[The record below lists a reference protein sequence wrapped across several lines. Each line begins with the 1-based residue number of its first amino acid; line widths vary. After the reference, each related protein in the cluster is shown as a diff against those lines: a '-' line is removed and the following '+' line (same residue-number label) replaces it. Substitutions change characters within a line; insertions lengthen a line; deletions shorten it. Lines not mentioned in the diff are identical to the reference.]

1 MWIEEQVTRRDLD
14 RLLKA
19 PLPWSKLDGKTVLV
33 TGATGLIGSA
43 VVNGLLYYGL
53 QTQNP
58 PQVLALV
65 RSEEK
70 AQRMLG
76 AQLVQCPNL
85 RLVTGDVTSLEL
97 PEEDVDYIIH
107 AASQTASRAMVE
119 QPVETILTTVEG
131 TRRML
136 ELARERNSLGMVYLS
151 SMEVYG
157 TQPQGKRVTEN
168 DVGAMLPAKLRS
180 SYPLSKQLAEALCA
194 GYAAEYGVP
203 AKIIRLAQTFGPGVP
218 LEDKRVFAMIAR
230 CAMRGED
237 VVLRTTG
244 ESSHS
249 FLYTMDAVSSILKVL
264 LEGES
269 GQAYTAANEETY
281 CSIADMARMVCA
293 KFSGGKSRVVFD
305 LGGNTVYPD
314 TSYLDLDTS
323 KLQALGWKA
332 EYGLAEMYENMMAT
346 MK

>member
-1 MWIEEQVTRRDLD
+1 MWIEEQVMRRDLD

-168 DVGAMLPAKLRS
+168 DVGAMLPTKLRS

-230 CAMRGED
+230 C
-237 VVLRTTG
+237 
-244 ESSHS
+244 SHS

-305 LGGNTVYPD
+305 LGENTVYPD

-332 EYGLAEMYENMMAT
+332 EYGLAEMYENMMET
-346 MK
+346 MR

>member
-1 MWIEEQVTRRDLD
+1 M
-14 RLLKA
+14 
-19 PLPWSKLDGKTVLV
+19 
-33 TGATGLIGSA
+33 
-43 VVNGLLYYGL
+43 
-53 QTQNP
+53 
-58 PQVLALV
+58 
-65 RSEEK
+65 
-70 AQRMLG
+70 
-76 AQLVQCPNL
+76 
-85 RLVTGDVTSLEL
+85 
-97 PEEDVDYIIH
+97 
-107 AASQTASRAMVE
+107 
-119 QPVETILTTVEG
+119 ETILTTVEG

-168 DVGAMLPAKLRS
+168 DVGAMLPTKLRS

>member
-1 MWIEEQVTRRDLD
+1 
-14 RLLKA
+14 
-19 PLPWSKLDGKTVLV
+19 
-33 TGATGLIGSA
+33 
-43 VVNGLLYYGL
+43 
-53 QTQNP
+53 
-58 PQVLALV
+58 
-65 RSEEK
+65 
-70 AQRMLG
+70 
-76 AQLVQCPNL
+76 
-85 RLVTGDVTSLEL
+85 
-97 PEEDVDYIIH
+97 
-107 AASQTASRAMVE
+107 
-119 QPVETILTTVEG
+119 
-131 TRRML
+131 
-136 ELARERNSLGMVYLS
+136 MVYLS

-168 DVGAMLPAKLRS
+168 DVGAMLPTKLRS

-305 LGGNTVYPD
+305 LGENTVYPD

-332 EYGLAEMYENMMAT
+332 EYGLAEMYENMMET
-346 MK
+346 MR

>member
-1 MWIEEQVTRRDLD
+1 MWIEEQVMRRDLD

-19 PLPWSKLDGKTVLV
+19 PLPWSRLDGKTVLV
-33 TGATGLIGSA
+33 TGATGLIGSV
-43 VVNGLLYYGL
+43 VVNSLLYYGL
-53 QTQNP
+53 QTQDP

-65 RSEEK
+65 RNEEK
-70 AQRMLG
+70 ARRMLG
-76 AQLVQCPNL
+76 AQLDQCPNL
-85 RLVTGDVTSLEL
+85 RLVTGDVTTLTL
-97 PEEDVDYIIH
+97 PEGPVDYIIH

-119 QPVETILTTVEG
+119 EPVETILTTVEG

-136 ELARERNSLGMVYLS
+136 ELAKDRHSLGMVYLS

-168 DVGAMLPAKLRS
+168 DVGAMLPTKIRN
-180 SYPLSKQLAEALCA
+180 SYPLSKQLAECLCA
-194 GYAAEYGVP
+194 SYASEYGVP
-203 AKIIRLAQTFGPGVP
+203 VRMLRLAQTFGPGVP
-218 LEDKRVFAMIAR
+218 LEDRRVFAMIAR
-230 CAMRGED
+230 CAMHGED

-293 KFSGGKSRVVFD
+293 KFSGGKSQVVFD
-305 LGGNTVYPD
+305 LGENTVYPD

>member
-1 MWIEEQVTRRDLD
+1 MWIEEQVMRRDLD

-119 QPVETILTTVEG
+119 SRWAMTKTV
-131 TRRML
+131 RSRIRASMPL
-136 ELARERNSLGMVYLS
+136 EISFSVRV
-151 SMEVYG
+151 SMEEVASSSTMMG
-157 TQPQGKRVTEN
+157 GSATAAL
-168 DVGAMLPAKLRS
+168 AMAS
-180 SYPLSKQLAEALCA
+180 SCRWPWD
-194 GYAAEYGVP
+194 
-203 AKIIRLAQTFGPGVP
+203 RLAPSPV
-218 LEDKRVFAMIAR
+218 
-230 CAMRGED
+230 
-237 VVLRTTG
+237 
-244 ESSHS
+244 
-249 FLYTMDAVSSILKVL
+249 TMV
-264 LEGES
+264 
-269 GQAYTAANEETY
+269 
-281 CSIADMARMVCA
+281 
-293 KFSGGKSRVVFD
+293 
-305 LGGNTVYPD
+305 
-314 TSYLDLDTS
+314 
-323 KLQALGWKA
+323 
-332 EYGLAEMYENMMAT
+332 
-346 MK
+346 